1 MQRRGRFLSIEG
13 IDGSGK
19 TTTIN
24 RLAEAIEADG
34 YDLLILRE
42 PGGTAVGE
50 RVRSILLDEAH
61 AGMDGLCELFLFAAA
76 RAELTAKVIRPKLDA
91 GSVVICD
98 RFIDST
104 VAYQGYGRGVDREQ
118 IQRINEVATGGLKP
132 DRTFLLD
139 LDPAV
144 ASKRLAGRTD
154 QAQDRLDQEDMNF
167 RRSVREGYLALADS
181 EPERIVRIDA
191 NRSTD
196 EVVSEILKVLRE
208 DWEV

>member
-154 QAQDRLDQEDMNF
+154 QAQDRLDQEDMSF

>member
-50 RVRSILLDEAH
+50 RVRSILLDEVH

-154 QAQDRLDQEDMNF
+154 QAQDRLDQEDMSF